1 MSRSK
6 HSLKTA
12 LAALVTSTA
21 LFVGATAAQS
31 LVTPDRIGNPDA
43 ENTITW
49 AGRQTLSHHIAN
61 PGLAAHFEQ
70 AFQDWAERHPD
81 FKIELSIMA
90 GGGNEAMAR
99 LLEQTTAGRQ
109 PDFALIDSFFLATFA
124 PYLQPI
130 NHYLSD
136 EEFNDF
142 VPFAREGVTF
152 GDDIKALWLTTDVR
166 ALYYNTEIVDSPPAT
181 WDELMETGKALA
193 DDGYV
198 AYVFPGGRGEGA
210 VMENLPMF
218 WSQGG
223 RLVDEAGRPVFNEG
237 ENRAA
242 MLNVLNFLK
251 DLVDEGV
258 SPARVTTFGNGSD
271 LNPDIASGQVAMFL
285 GGSWILGQ
293 LPDLLGEEEAAKW
306 HYAPIPNMSSDL
318 PLSTAVG
325 GWAVGV
331 FTEDAAKQ
339 AAIVDFIQTAYSGYE
354 GMAGLAIN
362 GSLLPTRVSVAGY
375 DHEYFKSDATS
386 GFAEMTEYGRPR
398 PGATIYPTISTEL
411 QVAISD
417 TISGRKTAED
427 ALDDAWQRVIEEY
440 EAQQQ

>member
-1 MSRSK
+1 M
-6 HSLKTA
+6 LKRVNKPKTLA
-12 LAALVTSTA
+12 LALIASAALLAGTV
-21 LFVGATAAQS
+21 FGQN

-43 ENTITW
+43 TTTITW
-49 AGRQTLSHHIAN
+49 AGRQTLSHQIAN
-61 PGLAAHFEQ
+61 DALAAHFEQ

-81 FKIELSIMA
+81 FKIDLSIMA

-109 PDFALIDSFFLATFA
+109 PDFALIDSFFLSTFA

-130 NHYLSD
+130 GQYLPAG
-136 EEFNDF
+136 EFEDF
-142 VPFAREGVTF
+142 VPFAREGVVF
-152 GDDIKALWLTTDVR
+152 DDEVKALWITTDVR
-166 ALYYNTEIVDSPPAT
+166 ALYYNTELVDNPPTT
-181 WDELMETGKALA
+181 WDEMFETGKALA
-193 DDGYV
+193 DEGHV

-223 RLVDEAGRPVFNEG
+223 RLVDDSGRPVFNEG
-237 ENRAA
+237 DNRTA
-242 MLNVLNFLK
+242 MLNVLNYLH

-293 LPDLLGEEEAAKW
+293 LPGLIGEEEAAKW
-306 HYAPIPNMSSDL
+306 HFAPIPNMTADL

-325 GWAVGV
+325 GWAIGV
-331 FTEDAAKQ
+331 LTEDEAKQ

-354 GMAGLAIN
+354 GMAGLASN
-362 GSLLPTRVSVAGY
+362 GSLLPTRTSVASY
-375 DHEYFKSDATS
+375 DDPYFE
-386 GFAEMTEYGRPR
+386 AEDTREFSAMTEYGRPR
-398 PGATIYPTISTEL
+398 PGAPIYPTISTEL

-417 TISGRKTAED
+417 TISGRKSAEE
-427 ALDDAWQRVIEEY
+427 ALDDAWNRVLEEY